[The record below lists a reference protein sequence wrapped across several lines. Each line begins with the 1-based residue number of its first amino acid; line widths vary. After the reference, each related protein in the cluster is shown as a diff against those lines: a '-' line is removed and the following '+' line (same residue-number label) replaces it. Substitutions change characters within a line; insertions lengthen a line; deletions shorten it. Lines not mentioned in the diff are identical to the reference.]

1 VNRVTSIK
9 IERRSRKCDAA
20 LENEISDFCAL
31 PDYWNG
37 AEFVRTECCA
47 VQLPTGPREA
57 NMQLTSMLRRAA
69 QINAHGLAIVDGAA
83 RTSWS
88 AFVARIAR
96 VAGGLVALGL
106 RRGERVAVL
115 AGNHA
120 SFLELQYAVVWA
132 GGVIVPVNTR
142 LSVGEIGTIVGAA
155 SASMLVADPQ
165 FEGAVR
171 KVAQGL
177 PELRNVIW
185 FSGSEA
191 IGLQSYARLAE
202 LHAIE
207 DRSEGGMD
215 RPVGIY
221 FTGGTTGRP
230 KGVMLSQANFVCQAA
245 AMQSA
250 LELRSNS
257 VYLHATPLFHL
268 ADCGIGHAVTFA
280 AGGHSFLARFEA
292 AACLEKICEDHV
304 TEINLVPTMLAAL
317 LDAAED
323 ESHGAV
329 AALAAVRT
337 VAYGGAPIP
346 APLLRQLLARLP
358 NAKFRQFYGM
368 TETCG
373 ACTSLAPE
381 WHTPEADATRL
392 RSAGQAMPFAELK
405 IVAPDGSER
414 LRGEAGEVAIRGPQV
429 MLGYWQDP
437 KSTSVAVRDGWM
449 FSGDVGVMDEHGFV
463 SIVERL
469 KDMIISGGEN
479 IYSGEIENAIAAH
492 PAVVACAVIG
502 LPDPRWGEK
511 VHAIVVTRPHA
522 NNAALQH
529 DLEVHCRGLIA
540 GYKCPKSWDIRAT
553 PLPLSSIGKINK
565 AQLREEAFG
574 DAN

>member
-1 VNRVTSIK
+1 MR
-9 IERRSRKCDAA
+9 EACYADQDRARSRKCDAA
-20 LENEISDFCAL
+20 FENEIGDFCAL
-31 PDYWNG
+31 LG
-37 AEFVRTECCA
+37 AKFVRTACCA
-47 VQLPTGPREA
+47 AQVRPDQREA
-57 NMQLTSMLRRAA
+57 SMQLTSMLRRAA
-69 QINAHGLAIVDGAA
+69 QINAHGLAIVDGTT
-83 RTSWS
+83 RSSWG
-88 AFVARIAR
+88 AFVARVAR

-106 RRGERVAVL
+106 RRGERVAIL
-115 AGNHA
+115 AVNHA

-142 LSVGEIGTIVGAA
+142 LSVSEIGTIVGAA
-155 SASMLVADPQ
+155 SVSMLAADPQ
-165 FEGAVR
+165 FESVVR
-171 KVAQGL
+171 EVAQRAPG
-177 PELRNVIW
+177 LRNVIW

-191 IGLQSYARLAE
+191 IGAQPYAWLAE
-202 LHAIE
+202 QHAIE

-250 LELRSNS
+250 LELRSDS

-268 ADCGIGHAVTFA
+268 ADCGIGHAITFA
-280 AGGHSFLARFEA
+280 AGGHSFLARFEP
-292 AACLEKICEDHV
+292 AACLEKILEDQV
-304 TEINLVPTMLAAL
+304 TEVNLVPTMLAAL
-317 LDAAED
+317 LGAVEHG
-323 ESHGAV
+323 SHGAV

-346 APLLRQLLARLP
+346 APLLHQLIARLP

-373 ACTSLAPE
+373 ACASLAPE
-381 WHTPEADATRL
+381 WHTPDADATRQ

-414 LRGEAGEVAIRGPQV
+414 LRGEAGEVAIRGPQI

-437 KSTSVAVRDGWM
+437 KSTSLAVRDGWM
-449 FSGDVGVMDEHGFV
+449 FSGDIGVMDEHGFV
-463 SIVERL
+463 RIVERL

-479 IYSGEIENAIAAH
+479 IYSGEVENAIAVH

-502 LPDPRWGEK
+502 LPDPRWGER
-511 VHAIVVTRPHA
+511 VHAIVVTRPDA
-522 NNAALQH
+522 REAALQH

-540 GYKCPKSWDIRAT
+540 GYKCPKSWDFRAT
-553 PLPLSSIGKINK
+553 ALPLSSLGKINK